1 MTFMVFKGT
10 ECGAL
15 ECELNKA
22 KAVGKGRRCRW
33 AGVMGYD
40 ATLNGLLVSWG
51 GKVERKRFPSVLPPC
66 KLQGRMGPGQQ
77 LHHCPPTSARDS
89 CGDLGMCSLLTTQ
102 GLVMG
107 TRRQA
112 AGFWRFGDFYIT
124 KQASPAHYWLKVH
137 LVKLECPWLGS

>member
-22 KAVGKGRRCRW
+22 KAVGEGRRCRW
-33 AGVMGYD
+33 ADVMGYD

-89 CGDLGMCSLLTTQ
+89 CRDLGILPTTQ
-102 GLVMG
+102 GLLMG
-107 TRRQA
+107 
-112 AGFWRFGDFYIT
+112 WE
-124 KQASPAHYWLKVH
+124 QASKQQGLGDLGIFTAQN
-137 LVKLECPWLGS
+137 KLCRHIIDWRSILLSWSVPG